1 MREAARV
8 PDVEW
13 WDVTILAGLPKAERA
28 SLCAA
33 RADPTAD
40 SDAKRA
46 AAALLL
52 KSVTQYVEH
61 SIPIEPEHER
71 AAPGPQPLKLT
82 EKERKKLRKQQRQAR
97 EKEKQELIAAGLME
111 PPKPKLKISNL
122 MRVLGTAQDS
132 SAIHDPT
139 AVEAEVRR
147 QMAERQQAH
156 IDHNLAMKL
165 TPAERRA
172 KTERKLL
179 GRPEERTEVMASV
192 YRLCHLNGG
201 KNRYK
206 VSINARQNHLT
217 GCALVNDDVAM
228 VVVEGA
234 PRAVRRYGKLMS
246 RRIDWAA
253 EGEDEDSD
261 DNEGEQQQE
270 EGEQK
275 PRKKVGPNWC
285 KLVWEGVVPGNTFKH
300 FNVEEKE
307 TAQEVRDFLSGFGLG
322 HYFDLAAAT
331 TADIEA

>member
-1 MREAARV
+1 MRKRREFVFVGGHGEEAENDRRRTQYGGAAGSRRRIVDAGGAAPQDPESRGEGDQEDHQQQQQQQPQQRLSPHEELMREAARV

-61 SIPIEPEHER
+61 PIPIEPEHER

-122 MRVLGTAQDS
+122 MRVLGTPRQRR
-132 SAIHDPT
+132 IHDP
-139 AVEAEVRR
+139 AVEAEALPDGGAPAGTSITTRD
-147 QMAERQQAH
+147 EAH
-156 IDHNLAMKL
+156 AG
-165 TPAERRA
+165 RA
-172 KTERKLL
+172 PRKAERKLL

-206 VSINARQNHLT
+206 VSVNARQNHL
-217 GCALVNDDVAM
+217 
-228 VVVEGA
+228 
-234 PRAVRRYGKLMS
+234 
-246 RRIDWAA
+246 
-253 EGEDEDSD
+253 
-261 DNEGEQQQE
+261 
-270 EGEQK
+270 
-275 PRKKVGPNWC
+275 
-285 KLVWEGVVPGNTFKH
+285 
-300 FNVEEKE
+300 
-307 TAQEVRDFLSGFGLG
+307 
-322 HYFDLAAAT
+322 LAARW
-331 TADIEA
+331 